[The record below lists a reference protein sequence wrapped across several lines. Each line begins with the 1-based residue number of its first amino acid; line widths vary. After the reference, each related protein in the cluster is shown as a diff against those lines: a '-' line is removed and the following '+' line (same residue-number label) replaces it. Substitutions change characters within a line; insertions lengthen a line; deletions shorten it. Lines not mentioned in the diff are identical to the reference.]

1 MVHNDLP
8 QELWIVQ
15 MIVTNHLN
23 IQMGDT
29 PKYKKSFIVAK
40 IVNLKTC
47 GVAVSL
53 RHTQKIT
60 EPDPLARTREQSP
73 WQS

>member
-1 MVHNDLP
+1 MDCPNDSDKP
-8 QELWIVQ
+8 FQ
-15 MIVTNHLN
+15 N
-23 IQMGDT
+23 IQMGD
-29 PKYKKSFIVAK
+29 PLKYKKSFIVAK

-47 GVAVSL
+47 GAEPSL

-60 EPDPLARTREQSP
+60 EPEPLARTREQSP